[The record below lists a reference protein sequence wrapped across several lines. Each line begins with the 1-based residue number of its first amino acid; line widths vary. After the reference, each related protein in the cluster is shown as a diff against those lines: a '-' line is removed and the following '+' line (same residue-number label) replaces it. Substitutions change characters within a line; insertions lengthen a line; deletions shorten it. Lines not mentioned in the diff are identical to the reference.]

1 MMITAAARLSWTDW
15 GLEPTVTG
23 GLLLL
28 AGIYVLAARRG
39 WFSAHDDT
47 TPWSL
52 RAAARPWLFG
62 LGIATAYIA
71 LQSPIDRGGD
81 RYLLSL
87 HMIQHLL
94 LMMVAPPLA
103 LLGICGA
110 RTLAAEVAPALRRW
124 TTRLTRVWP
133 ATVLFNAVLLIW
145 HFPPFYDATLTT
157 EAIHVFEHIT
167 FIAVGLVFWWPIID
181 PLRGPSTHI
190 VSPLEKIAM
199 LGVAGVPPTLLGF
212 VMVMAHRPLYD
223 FYARAERLWG
233 LSPALDQ
240 QLAGVIMFGVGNV
253 VYFIAISII
262 FFRMFGS
269 PEEDEREAAGQR
281 PAPVA

>member
-1 MMITAAARLSWTDW
+1 MISAAQLTWTDW
-15 GLEPTVTG
+15 GFEPTVTL
-23 GLLLL
+23 GLVVVAAAYAL
-28 AGIYVLAARRG
+28 ALRRG
-39 WFSAHDDT
+39 WISGGDDT
-47 TPWSL
+47 SPWSL
-52 RAAARPWLFG
+52 PATARPWLMG
-62 LGIATAYIA
+62 LGLATAYVA

-94 LMMVAPPLA
+94 LMMVTPPLV

-110 RTLAAEVAPALRRW
+110 RTLAAETAPGLRRW
-124 TTRLTRVWP
+124 ATRLTRVWP

-145 HFPPFYDATLTT
+145 HFPQFYDATLTT
-157 EAIHVFEHIT
+157 EPIHVFEHLT

-181 PLRGPSTHI
+181 PLRGPSTRT

-212 VMVMAHRPLYD
+212 VMVMARRPIYG
-223 FYARAERLWG
+223 FYGRAERLWG
-233 LSPALDQ
+233 LSAVGDQ
-240 QLAGVIMFGVGNV
+240 QLAGIIMFGLGNII
-253 VYFIAISII
+253 YFVAISII

-269 PEEDEREAAGQR
+269 PEQDEQEAAGPR
-281 PAPVA
+281 RVPVA